1 MTDKRSAELNRQ
13 LNVQLSDGR
22 IVPLDDEHI
31 AELNRQLNE
40 LRAEA
45 DWYKMHMLNLQR
57 QFDMQQGN
65 APASDALAEV
75 RQLRT
80 EMMQLFAQVLAALE
94 ALTDAAKR
102 GEHA

>member
-1 MTDKRSAELNRQ
+1 MTDER
-13 LNVQLSDGR
+13 
-22 IVPLDDEHI
+22 I

-40 LRAEA
+40 LKAEA

-57 QFDMQQGN
+57 QFDMQQAN
-65 APASDALAEV
+65 PPASDALAEV

-80 EMMQLFAQVLAALE
+80 EMVQLFAQVLAALK
-94 ALTDAAKR
+94 AKG